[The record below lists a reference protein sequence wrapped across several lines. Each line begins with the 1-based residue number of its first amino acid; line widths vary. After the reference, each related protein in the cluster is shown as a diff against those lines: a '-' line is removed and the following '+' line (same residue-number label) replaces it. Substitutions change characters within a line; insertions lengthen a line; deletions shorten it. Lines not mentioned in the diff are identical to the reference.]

1 MKIKKAMLAL
11 TTVAVLS
18 MAITS
23 VSLFARE
30 RGITGPNAEH
40 RNSESRQQKRL
51 GRLTSLLELTEE
63 QQASIETLNETF
75 GEQISTLRES
85 MHENREI
92 LKTLA
97 EATPVDSNAI
107 QQVADAQGALFSDL
121 VMLKTEKR
129 IAFAAIL
136 TQEQLDKLEELHAA
150 IADRRGDKNDAEEL
164 DG

>member
-30 RGITGPNAEH
+30 RGITGSNTEH
-40 RNSESRQQKRL
+40 RNSESHQQKRL
-51 GRLTSLLELTEE
+51 ERLTSLLELTDE
-63 QQASIETLNETF
+63 QQASIETLHETF
-75 GEQISTLRES
+75 GEQINKLREA
-85 MHENREI
+85 MHGNREI

-97 EATPVDSNAI
+97 EATPVDTNAI

-129 IAFAAIL
+129 IAFTAIL
-136 TQEQLDKLEELHAA
+136 TQEQLDKLEKLHAA
-150 IADRRGDKNDAEEL
+150 IADRRGDQNEAEEL